1 MDRRVLCS
9 AVVEPLT
16 PPPVDV
22 WRVEVW
28 GQKPYDRTRVYTI
41 RANGEDN
48 AARDGLRQ
56 FTEEMLAGEA
66 LTPAGSD

>member
-9 AVVEPLT
+9 AIVDLLT
-16 PPPVDV
+16 EVPSKT

-28 GQKPYDRTRVYTI
+28 GECPYEQRRVYTI
-41 RANGEDN
+41 VASGEDN

-56 FTEEMLAGEA
+56 FTEEMLAHDT